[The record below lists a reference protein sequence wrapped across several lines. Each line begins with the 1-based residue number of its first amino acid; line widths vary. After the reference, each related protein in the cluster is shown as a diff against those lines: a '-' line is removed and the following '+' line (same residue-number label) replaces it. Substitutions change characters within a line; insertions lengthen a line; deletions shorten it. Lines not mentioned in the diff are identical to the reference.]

1 MDTGTVVAVVAVIVV
16 LLLVAGG
23 SYLLWASVVPARRT
37 ARLRERFGDEYDHAV
52 RAHGG
57 TAAAEQDLAERL
69 RQRSGTDLSE
79 LTEEQRERHT
89 HAWAEVQQE
98 FVDDPAGA
106 ARRARCL
113 TGTIMADLGYP
124 DRGEGDEAFEQRAK
138 DLSVDHPGAVAD
150 FHRAHAA
157 GRLAEADRARTEDLR
172 EALVAY
178 RGLVT
183 ALLGAGAP
191 ARPQAA
197 EPVAEAGA
205 RPENRTGHSGVSEQG
220 RSAEPVADGE
230 RAPGR
235 AAERGPAEGED
246 GPVSGA
252 GSAER

>member
-1 MDTGTVVAVVAVIVV
+1 MYSGTVVAVSAVVVA
-16 LLLVAGG
+16 LLLLLGG
-23 SYLLWASVVPARRT
+23 VYLLWTSVLPARRT

-52 RAHGG
+52 REHGG
-57 TAAAEQDLAERL
+57 PAAAEQDLVERL
-69 RQRSGTDLSE
+69 RQRSATDLRD
-79 LTEEQRERHT
+79 LTDEQRENHT
-89 HAWAEVQQE
+89 HAWAEVQQG

-106 ARRARCL
+106 ARRARRL
-113 TGTIMADLGYP
+113 TDTIMADLGYP
-124 DRGEGDEAFEQRAK
+124 DRGEGDDAFEQRAK

-183 ALLGAGAP
+183 ALLGGAVP
-191 ARPQAA
+191 
-197 EPVAEAGA
+197 
-205 RPENRTGHSGVSEQG
+205 
-220 RSAEPVADGE
+220 
-230 RAPGR
+230 
-235 AAERGPAEGED
+235 GPAEKTERAVERGADRGSPESGD